1 MSTNWKKITRILA
14 AFALLG
20 AIIACGGSDDDSSG
34 GETTGA
40 TTTAEGTAAAQPG
53 AAAGGAPQTL
63 QLGQPP
69 ASMQVPIPPSFN
81 LTIATAGEYQIDATG
96 SPMDPELFV
105 YQGDELIEQNDD
117 GGDGLNS
124 RIVRFMDAGT
134 YSVRVVEHR
143 ARPFTAQVQA
153 QQLQPLTPVGAITV
167 GQPTVVT
174 FEDFPL
180 LQRPRNDRAAAKA
193 ITFNV
198 AAAGQY
204 TCTASADNGRDP
216 KMALIQNGQMLEED
230 DDSGEGNNAQITRQ
244 LQPGN
249 YVIRVWDW
257 IRRGDMRITVTC
269 NQG

>member
-1 MSTNWKKITRILA
+1 MSTNWKKASRIFA
-14 AFALLG
+14 AFALLA
-20 AIIACGGSDDDSSG
+20 AIIACGGDDEDGSEG
-34 GETTGA
+34 
-40 TTTAEGTAAAQPG
+40 TTTAEGTTDEGTAAAQP
-53 AAAGGAPQTL
+53 AGGPPQTL

-69 ASMQVPIPPSFN
+69 VSAQIPIPPSFN

-105 YQGDELIEQNDD
+105 YMGDELIEQNDD

-124 RIVRFMDAGT
+124 RIVRFMDPGT

-143 ARPFTAQVQA
+143 ARAFTAQVQA
-153 QQLQPLTPVGAITV
+153 QQLQPLQPVGAITL
-167 GQPTVVT
+167 GQPLVVT
-174 FEDFPL
+174 FPDFPL
-180 LQRPRNDRAAAKA
+180 LQRPRNDRDAAKS

-198 AAAGQY
+198 AAAGNY
-204 TCTASADNGRDP
+204 TCDAAADNGRDA

-230 DDSGEGNNAQITRQ
+230 DDSGDGNNARISRQ